1 MSEMVNWLAAHFA
14 TCPLT
19 PAMVMDATVHMRKA
33 ERKKL
38 FSQDIPSM
46 RTAEGRWYE
55 AVIYETMLHLAE
67 QTSLISGIARKGADA
82 PPVRS
87 NVRLGQNGL
96 FYSNIGDIK
105 IRGNGQDLAEFDL
118 LFLDQNNQIAFG
130 EIVTSPT
137 DMKDFEVEIKFK
149 KRLIGYI
156 YGQAS
161 VPFLLVSSVDVSNH
175 PIIKRL
181 CKEPDNVVI
190 CTDSCESI
198 KALFEKRPVAKQA
211 PRKAP
216 ASTKLFRAD
225 QIPVKR
231 PFDYKMLHDERRQRV
246 LELVQ
251 VHAPQDAYTA
261 PDDLPQIVKKVLF
274 GGLYP
279 SAARALCKS
288 YPLSIKGKE
297 MICSELAG
305 KFSKVVLA
313 VDLPE
318 LSPILYFRTRQRREY
333 LKMIPDKT
341 GGFRF
346 ESIRTPHMA
355 GFFLWLESIQPT
367 LGAQLAGEIVEAFIG
382 QSGEKP
388 QVKPPVKSPAKPGV
402 KAPGRRSPARAS
414 VRQAPRE
421 KAHPV
426 R

>member
-1 MSEMVNWLAAHFA
+1 MSEMVNWLAANFA

-38 FSQDIPSM
+38 FSPDIPSM

-67 QTSLISGIARKGADA
+67 QTPLISGMGRKGADA

-118 LFLDQNNQIAFG
+118 LFLDQNDQIAFG

-137 DMKDFEVEIKFK
+137 DMKDFEIEINFK
-149 KRLIGYI
+149 KRLIGYM

-161 VPFLLVSSVDVSNH
+161 VPFILVSSVDVSNH
-175 PIIKRL
+175 PIVKRL
-181 CKEPDNVVI
+181 CREPDNVVI

-198 KALFEKRPVAKQA
+198 KALFDKRPVARQA

-225 QIPVKR
+225 QIPLKR
-231 PFDYKMLHDERRQRV
+231 PFDYKLLHDERRQRV
-246 LELVQ
+246 LEQVR
-251 VHAPQDAYTA
+251 VHAPKEAYTA
-261 PDDLPQIVKKVLF
+261 ADDLPQIVKKVLF

-279 SAARALCKS
+279 SAARALCKT

-297 MICSELAG
+297 MVCSELAG
-305 KFSKVVLA
+305 KFSKVILA

-318 LSPILYFRTRQRREY
+318 LSPILYLRTRQRREY
-333 LKMIPDKT
+333 LKMIPDKA

-367 LGAQLAGEIVEAFIG
+367 LGAQLAGEIVEAFIDQDKG
-382 QSGEKP
+382 
-388 QVKPPVKSPAKPGV
+388 KPPVKAPIRGAV
-402 KAPGRRSPARAS
+402 KTPVNA
-414 VRQAPRE
+414 
-421 KAHPV
+421 PV
-426 R
+426 RRLSGEKSRPVRGP